1 MQSGLGWLAASA
13 GRVGVDRRFG
23 RVGVLLVGLAV
34 SGCAGGGQ
42 VAGLTETRRA
52 TVAFESLD
60 GPPPAVFQKFM
71 KSLKDEAGARQI
83 AVVSPGE
90 ANYRVR
96 GYLAAHD
103 GGSGT
108 SISWVLDAY
117 DAGQHRAFRLSGE
130 ERSSGRMWAAAD
142 DAVLQRIAR
151 AGMDQ
156 FAAFAAT
163 AGVATASAGTASA
176 ATASAATTGAAGA
189 AAASVAVA
197 TPQPTSTVLGW
208 ADDWAPESAGIFR
221 SFRRE
226 PMRAPEI
233 TADAAIPWP
242 ASEVPFPRGRPG
254 LEGAGSSLAYAPENR

>member
-23 RVGVLLVGLAV
+23 SVGVLLVGLAV

-130 ERSSGRMWAAAD
+130 ERTSGRTWAAAD

-163 AGVATASAGTASA
+163 AGVASAGTASA

-189 AAASVAVA
+189 PAASVAAA
-197 TPQPTSTVLGW
+197 TPQPTSTALGW
-208 ADDWAPESAGIFR
+208 VDDWAPESAGIFR
-221 SFRRE
+221 IFRRE
-226 PMRAPEI
+226 PTRAPEI
-233 TADAAIPWP
+233 TADAATLWP
-242 ASEVPFPRGRPG
+242 ASEVPLPRSRPG
-254 LEGAGSSLAYAPENR
+254 SEAAGSTLAYAPENR

>member
-13 GRVGVDRRFG
+13 GRVGIDRRFG
-23 RVGVLLVGLAV
+23 SVGVLGAVLLLGLAV

-83 AVVSPGE
+83 AVVAPGE

-103 GGSGT
+103 RGSGT

-130 ERSSGRMWAAAD
+130 ERTTGRMWAAAD

-163 AGVATASAGTASA
+163 AGVAPASTV
-176 ATASAATTGAAGA
+176 TTGAAGSPA
-189 AAASVAVA
+189 ATVAAA
-197 TPQPTSTVLGW
+197 TPQPTSTMMGW

-221 SFRRE
+221 IFRRE
-226 PMRAPEI
+226 PTRVPEM
-233 TADAAIPWP
+233 TADAGNPLP
-242 ASEVPFPRGRPG
+242 TGEVPRPRRRPAH
-254 LEGAGSSLAYAPENR
+254 EGAGSALAYAPENR